1 MNLITKLQIKEVIYL
16 YYKSNFF
23 ITCSLV
29 TFCSADLWSRIFLF
43 QRVPGKECSYQL
55 NKKLTYICTVCTFAG
70 MNDNF
75 VNEYFGIG
83 IQNGKTPENL
93 GVLWRS
99 AQNLGATFIFTIG
112 NRYAKQASD
121 THDAVKAIPYF
132 HYDTFEAFF
141 ENLPKGARLVGVE
154 LDEKAA
160 DLESFEHPRRCVYL
174 LGAEDHGLSTKVMAK
189 CHHLVKF
196 KSEKSLNVAVA
207 GTIIMYDRNLP
218 KPRS

>member
-1 MNLITKLQIKEVIYL
+1 
-16 YYKSNFF
+16 
-23 ITCSLV
+23 
-29 TFCSADLWSRIFLF
+29 
-43 QRVPGKECSYQL
+43 
-55 NKKLTYICTVCTFAG
+55 

-75 VNEYFGIG
+75 INEYFGIG
-83 IQNGKTPENL
+83 IHNGKTPENL

-141 ENLPKGARLVGVE
+141 DNLPKGARLVGVE
-154 LDEKAA
+154 LDETAS
-160 DLESFEHPRRCVYL
+160 DLETFEHPRRCVYL
-174 LGAEDHGLSTKVMAK
+174 LGAEDHGLSKKSMEK

-196 KSEKSLNVAVA
+196 KSVKSLNVAVA
-207 GTIIMYDRNLP
+207 GSIIMYDRNLP